1 MANSLKT
8 SHDRRKDQ
16 RIAVKNC
23 MFDLNLKFGRIIDI
37 SASGL
42 SFYYADRQPWPEHL
56 ETTRGNLCPETIRPI
71 RNLPVQ
77 TVSDFALPN
86 KFSPGSITVRRRSIR
101 FGELS
106 YMQRIKLAAFIRQ
119 LSTLASTGATFHRA
133 THSAPR

>member
-1 MANSLKT
+1 MAT
-8 SHDRRKDQ
+8 SHNTSPDRRKDP

-23 MFDLNLKFGRIIDI
+23 ILDLNQKFGRIIDI

-42 SFYYADRQPWPEHL
+42 SFYYADRQPWPEYL
-56 ETTRGNLCPETIRPI
+56 ETTRGTLCPETIRPI

-86 KFSPGSITVRRRSIR
+86 KFPPGSITVRRRSIR

-106 YMQRIKLAAFIRQ
+106 YMQREKLAAFIHQ
-119 LSTLASTGATFHRA
+119 LTINTSIDATFLRTAHRA
-133 THSAPR
+133 PR